1 MSRNFKLLSL
11 SSRMRSAYAKW
22 SVDSRLQNLEGV
34 FDEQAQNA
42 KEDESYDHSKIVNF
56 YYDLCHEMMEYGW
69 GDCLHFAPLAKS
81 ETLED
86 AVIRH
91 ERLMIEKLELNDS
104 MEVIDVG
111 CGVGGPMRRVAQE
124 SGAMV
129 CCINNNEY
137 QLTQAK
143 SKNIDAGLD
152 HLAEYVKCDF
162 TNMSTLNDHS
172 FDAGYA
178 IESTCHAQDK
188 QRAFAEI
195 FRVLKP
201 GALLWGQEM
210 CLTDSFDPTDVRHG
224 QLKQE
229 LMRGIALHDIATF
242 RGVNNS
248 LEAAG
253 FEILEAN
260 DLAETGDPST
270 PWYGPMDS
278 RYGSIGNFFRRT
290 PMGRAAIWW
299 VVRLSELIAL
309 FPRDAHKVL
318 RFMDRTADAYVNGGK
333 EGVFTPLYCF
343 LARKPNTD

>member
-1 MSRNFKLLSL
+1 
-11 SSRMRSAYAKW
+11 MRSAYERW
-22 SVDSRLQNLEGV
+22 SVVSRLEHLESA
-34 FDEQAQNA
+34 FDEETRIT
-42 KEDESYDHSKIVNF
+42 KEDGSYDHSEVVNF
-56 YYDLCHEMMEYGW
+56 YYDLCHELMEYGW
-69 GDCLHFAPLAKS
+69 GDCLHFAPIKPD

-86 AVIRH
+86 AVVRH
-91 ERLMIEKLELNDS
+91 ERLMIEKLELTES
-104 MEVIDVG
+104 MRVIDVG

-124 SGAMV
+124 SGAKV

-143 SKNIDAGLD
+143 SKNIDAGLH

-162 TNMSTLNDHS
+162 TDMSTLSDDA

-178 IESTCHAQDK
+178 IESTCHAQNK

-201 GALLWGQEM
+201 SALLWGQEM
-210 CLTDSFDPTDVRHG
+210 CLTNSFDPNNTLHG
-224 QLKQE
+224 RLKQE

-242 RGVNNS
+242 QDVS
-248 LEAAG
+248 ETLEAVG
-253 FEILEAN
+253 FEVLEAN
-260 DLAETGDPST
+260 DFANTEELSV

-278 RYGSIGNFFRRT
+278 RYGSIGNLVRRT
-290 PMGRAAIWW
+290 PLGRAAIGW
-299 VVRLSELIAL
+299 VIRFSEMIAL

-318 RFMDRTADAYVNGGK
+318 QLMDRTADAYVNGGK

-343 LARKPNTD
+343 LARKPRQ

>member
-1 MSRNFKLLSL
+1 M
-11 SSRMRSAYAKW
+11 
-22 SVDSRLQNLEGV
+22 
-34 FDEQAQNA
+34 NA
-42 KEDESYDHSKIVNF
+42 KEDGSYDHSKIVNF
-56 YYDLCHEMMEYGW
+56 YYDLCHELMEYGW
-69 GDCLHFAPLAKS
+69 GDCLHFAPLKLD
-81 ETLED
+81 ETLEE
-86 AVIRH
+86 AVVRH
-91 ERLMIEKLELNDS
+91 ELLMIEKLEVTES
-104 MEVIDVG
+104 MHVIDVG

-124 SGAMV
+124 TGAKV
-129 CCINNNEY
+129 YCINNNQY
-137 QLTQAK
+137 QLSQAK
-143 SKNIDAGLD
+143 TKNLEARLD

-162 TNMSTLNDHS
+162 TNMATLNDNS

-210 CLTDSFDPTDVRHG
+210 CLTNAFDPASAHHER
-224 QLKQE
+224 LKQE

-242 RGVNNS
+242 KGVRNS
-248 LEAAG
+248 LEAVG
-253 FEILEAN
+253 FEVIEA
-260 DLAETGDPST
+260 DDFAVKEEPRT
-270 PWYGPMDS
+270 PWYGPMES
-278 RYGSIGNFFRRT
+278 RYGSIGNFFRRS